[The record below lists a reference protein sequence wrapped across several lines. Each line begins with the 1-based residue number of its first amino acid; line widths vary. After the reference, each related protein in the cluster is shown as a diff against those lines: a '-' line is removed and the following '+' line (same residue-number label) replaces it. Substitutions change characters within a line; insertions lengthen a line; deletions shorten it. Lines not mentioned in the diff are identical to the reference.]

1 MGGVVNG
8 DYLVVVMTTGTAW
21 SKITLYCADL
31 SKKHQQQSVSET
43 NEMGPLG

>member
-21 SKITLYCADL
+21 SKVTLYVQIYQRNT
-31 SKKHQQQSVSET
+31 SNKVSET
-43 NEMGPLG
+43 NEIGPLG